1 MGENMTIK
9 TLAIIHELLTERV
22 HELEERRYRA
32 SAKLDDVEKRG
43 DHEEYIPA
51 LEEELGF
58 VCRKLDEAKYAL
70 HDLEAHDFR

>member
-1 MGENMTIK
+1 MTIK

-22 HELEERRYRA
+22 DELEERRYRA

-43 DHEEYIPA
+43 DHEECIPA